1 MHIGVDLET
10 HLVYFETYAQNALLH
25 FFVITWMQSKFMR
38 ITIPLFLL
46 LLLLL
51 FTPQVFAQDGS
62 SVLGAAQLT
71 NRATVQ
77 SSCSIATVSNIVF
90 GGFDPLNVTFR
101 TATGSL
107 RVHCTQGS
115 YSISRNMGTNAFN
128 YSKSSKYTNT
138 NGTSSGQ
145 LYEVSLVCSSAMRGP
160 NAKLLE
166 YRIGARPSYN
176 EMRWGTGNAQWMD
189 NRTCLSTDQV
199 VHATPT
205 FTTNE
210 AQTIDVTASI
220 GSSGDKTIYK
230 ELRQG
235 SYTDTLTF
243 TITF

>member
-1 MHIGVDLET
+1 MKRLIILI
-10 HLVYFETYAQNALLH
+10 AALAP
-25 FFVITWMQSKFMR
+25 FCAVSQE
-38 ITIPLFLL
+38 
-46 LLLLL
+46 
-51 FTPQVFAQDGS
+51 S
-62 SVLGAAQLT
+62 SVLGTSLLT

-77 SSCSIATVSNIVF
+77 SSCNITTVSNIVF

-101 TATGSL
+101 TSTGAL
-107 RVHCTQGS
+107 RVHCSQGS
-115 YSISRNMGTNAFN
+115 YSISRNMGTNVFN

-138 NGTSSGQ
+138 NGTSAGQ

-166 YRIGARPSYN
+166 YRIGARPAFN
-176 EMRWGTGNAQWMD
+176 EMRWGSGNAQWMD
-189 NRTCLSTDQV
+189 NRTCSSADQV
-199 VHATPT
+199 LHATPT
-205 FTTNE
+205 FLTNE

>member
-1 MHIGVDLET
+1 MK
-10 HLVYFETYAQNALLH
+10 
-25 FFVITWMQSKFMR
+25 KFISVVLMVFA
-38 ITIPLFLL
+38 PHC
-46 LLLLL
+46 
-51 FTPQVFAQDGS
+51 FAQDGS
-62 SVLGAAQLT
+62 TLLGSNQMV

-77 SSCSIATVSNIVF
+77 SSCAITTVSNIVF
-90 GGFDPLNVTFR
+90 GGFDPLNVSFR
-101 TATGSL
+101 SATGSL
-107 RVHCTQGS
+107 RVHCSKGS

-138 NGTSSGQ
+138 NGTSAGQ

-166 YRIGARPSYN
+166 YRIGARPAFN
-176 EMRWGTGNAQWMD
+176 EMRWGSGNVQWMD
-189 NRTCLSTDQV
+189 NRTCSSNDQV
-199 VHATPT
+199 VHANPT

>member
-1 MHIGVDLET
+1 MHAKWNFCILQRKFGR
-10 HLVYFETYAQNALLH
+10 
-25 FFVITWMQSKFMR
+25 KFMKKF
-38 ITIPLFLL
+38 TPLL
-46 LLLLL
+46 LLIFSPLG
-51 FTPQVFAQDGS
+51 FAQDGS
-62 SVLGAAQLT
+62 SVLGSNQLT

-77 SSCSIATVSNIVF
+77 SSCSITTVSNIVF

-107 RVHCTQGS
+107 RVHCSRGS

-138 NGTSSGQ
+138 NGTSAGQ

-176 EMRWGTGNAQWMD
+176 EMRWGSGNAQWMD
-189 NRTCLSTDQV
+189 NRTCLSNDQV

>member
-1 MHIGVDLET
+1 MKRLIIFLASLTPFSVLS
-10 HLVYFETYAQNALLH
+10 QN
-25 FFVITWMQSKFMR
+25 
-38 ITIPLFLL
+38 
-46 LLLLL
+46 
-51 FTPQVFAQDGS
+51 S
-62 SVLGAAQLT
+62 SVLGNSLIT
-71 NRATVQ
+71 NRATVL
-77 SSCSIATVSNIVF
+77 SSCSITTVSNIVF
-90 GGFDPLNVTFR
+90 GEFDPLNVTFR

-107 RVHCTQGS
+107 RVHCSQGS
-115 YSISRNMGTNAFN
+115 YSISRNMGTNIFN

-138 NGTSSGQ
+138 NGTSGGQ

-176 EMRWGTGNAQWMD
+176 EMRWGSGNAQWMD
-189 NRTCLSTDQV
+189 NRTCNSTDQV
-199 VHATPT
+199 VHATPV

-210 AQTIDVTASI
+210 AQTINVKASI